1 MDPRRYIYP
10 VSIIIMFQKL
20 GDTGRGLVVSCL
32 ACFRVLSLYCL
43 ANRMRPT
50 TWTDPPPG
58 DRGPGSAAGGMPF
71 SREKNKKRKFFQI
84 ALDLNTN

>member
-1 MDPRRYIYP
+1 MDPCRYIYP

-43 ANRMRPT
+43 ANRIRPT
-50 TWTDPPPG
+50 TWTDPPP
-58 DRGPGSAAGGMPF
+58 RGIGAQGPAAGGCL
-71 SREKNKKRKFFQI
+71 SVEKKIKRGNATLK
-84 ALDLNTN
+84 LDS